1 MHDTLRQTSQGYS
14 SFRDVVRGLRLLSN
28 YGVEWNAMATVNA
41 ANVEPPLVFYR
52 FFRDELEC
60 RHLQFTPVVERTA
73 SDGRLLHAADADGQ
87 VWRE

>member
-87 VWRE
+87 V